1 MRARKRFGQ
10 HWLTDEGILDQIV
23 AAAELNPQ
31 DVALEIGPGKGALTR
46 RLLSQ
51 VAALLAVE
59 IDRDLCKFMVT
70 HYGNRDNFL
79 LLEADYLKSDIDEF
93 LGNFPKF
100 QNPRKVVANI
110 PYNITGPILEKL
122 LGRISQP
129 NPNPFDSIVLLIQ
142 KEVGDRLIAT
152 PHSRA
157 FGALTLRVQYL
168 AECETICIVPPKA
181 FKPKPKVESVV
192 VRLRPR
198 PLAQPAQNPKLLE
211 TLVKVGFASKRK
223 MLRNNLKG
231 LYSSEILDPIFADLE
246 IAPQARGEEV
256 DLMQWIALSD
266 RLNALSPNAAAV
278 ED

>member
-10 HWLTDEGILDQIV
+10 HWLTDDSILDQIIE
-23 AAAELNPQ
+23 AAELQ
-31 DVALEIGPGKGALTR
+31 AGDRLLEIGPGKGALTS
-46 RLLSQ
+46 RLLPQ

-59 IDRDLCKFMVT
+59 IDRDLCKFMVNN
-70 HYGNRDNFL
+70 YGDRDNFL
-79 LLEADYLKSDIDEF
+79 LLEADYLKSDINQF
-93 LGNFPKF
+93 LSDFPQF

-122 LGRISQP
+122 LGRISDP

-142 KEVGDRLIAT
+142 KEVGDRLIAV
-152 PHSRA
+152 PHTRA

-168 AECETICIVPPKA
+168 AECETICVVPPSA
-181 FKPKPKVESVV
+181 FRPKPKVESVV

-198 PLAQPAQNPKLLE
+198 PLVKPAQNSKLLE
-211 TLVKVGFASKRK
+211 TLVKVGFMSKRK
-223 MLRNNLKG
+223 MLRNNLKS
-231 LYSSEILDPIFADLE
+231 LYSTDILDPLFAELA

-266 RLNALSPNAAAV
+266 RLDSLGAT
-278 ED
+278 